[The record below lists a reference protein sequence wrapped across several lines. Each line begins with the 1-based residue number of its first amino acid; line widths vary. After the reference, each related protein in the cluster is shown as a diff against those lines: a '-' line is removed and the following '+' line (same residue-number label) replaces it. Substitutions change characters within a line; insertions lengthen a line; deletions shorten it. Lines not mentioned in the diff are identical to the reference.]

1 MKFFNQLA
9 MRSSNS
15 TQASRL
21 NPKVLAGVAVLLTAS
36 AGAVASVGFAD
47 SAEHHQLANL
57 SETSIAFAHVDAAL
71 LAPEKLSERDKDVME
86 KVKTL
91 EVGLI
96 AYLPNGLM
104 KDEDSAKLIAAQ
116 VADHEF
122 ARQMMRDQIEAFRLT
137 ASTEVDSVRD
147 SLNKELAAHV
157 RRLDEESQKYRAT
170 LQEDRDKFERQMSE
184 HFEHFTRNQNDLMQT
199 YKREMRRE
207 YAELIAQS
215 PEVSED
221 ARDALTE
228 RFERFVQEQSEKRQ
242 VFSDIENTQRKAF
255 EDHQSADLSSFAA
268 HQAQSVSDM
277 REQVEA
283 EIRSYEDFQNHQVHV
298 YTQALEEGFEERME
312 KLTQAV
318 ADLETIRGL

>member
-1 MKFFNQLA
+1 

-36 AGAVASVGFAD
+36 VGAVASVGFAD
-47 SAEHHQLANL
+47 SAEHHQLENL

-71 LAPEKLSERDKDVME
+71 LVPENLSERDKDVME
-86 KVKTL
+86 KVKAL

-116 VADHEF
+116 VADHDF
-122 ARQMMRDQIEAFRLT
+122 ARELMRDQIETFRLT
-137 ASTEVDSVRD
+137 ASTEVGSVRD
-147 SLNKELAAHV
+147 ALNKDLEAYI
-157 RRLDEESQKYRAT
+157 RRLDEDAQKYRAT
-170 LQEDRDKFERQMSE
+170 LQEDRDKFERHMSE
-184 HFEHFTRNQNDLMQT
+184 QSDRFTSGQNDLLQA

-207 YAELIAQS
+207 YAELITQS
-215 PEVSED
+215 PEASEEV
-221 ARDALTE
+221 RDALTE
-228 RFERFVQEQSEKRQ
+228 RFERFVQAQSEERQ
-242 VFSDIENTQRKAF
+242 TFMDIKIAQRNAF
-255 EDHQSADLSSFAA
+255 EEHQGAELSSFVA

-277 REQVEA
+277 REHVEA

-298 YTQALEEGFEERME
+298 YTQALEDGFEERME